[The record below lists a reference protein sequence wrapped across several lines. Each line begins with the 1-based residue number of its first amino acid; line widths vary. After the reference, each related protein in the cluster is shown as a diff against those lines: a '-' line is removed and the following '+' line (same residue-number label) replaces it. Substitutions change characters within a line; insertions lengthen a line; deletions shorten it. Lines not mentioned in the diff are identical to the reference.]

1 MAGGSG
7 LWFDLV
13 MKALVATQRG
23 KPAWRKAMREVS
35 VPEKLRLLERAIL
48 EARNLER
55 IKSEWKKSVK
65 SSSGLWPAGR

>member
-1 MAGGSG
+1 
-7 LWFDLV
+7 
-13 MKALVATQRG
+13 
-23 KPAWRKAMREVS
+23 MREAS

-55 IKSEWKKSVK
+55 IKSEWKKSAK